1 MDWRQVDLLM
11 LAGRDADLYRIN
23 KAIWNKGS
31 GGMGGLYRSAYEEV
45 VVFCTAQSPANNN
58 VLLGK
63 TGRNRTNVWTY
74 PGANRKGSSA
84 GKALGYHPTPKPVE
98 LVADAIQD
106 VTKRG
111 DLVFDPF
118 MGSGTTL
125 IAAEAIGRIA
135 CGIELD
141 PGYVDV
147 AITRWQQ
154 MTGQQAVHAGSG
166 KSFEEVGRDRLN
178 GGVTED

>member
-1 MDWRQVDLLM
+1 MEPSRH
-11 LAGRDADLYRIN
+11 GIP
-23 KAIWNKGS
+23 
-31 GGMGGLYRSAYEEV
+31 GLYRSTYEEV
-45 VVFCTAQSPANNN
+45 DVFCTAPSPATNN

-84 GKALGYHPTPKPVE
+84 GKALGDHPTPKPVE

-135 CGIELD
+135 CGIEGMDL
-141 PGYVDV
+141 
-147 AITRWQQ
+147 AIE
-154 MTGQQAVHAGSG
+154 AS
-166 KSFEEVGRDRLN
+166 
-178 GGVTED
+178 